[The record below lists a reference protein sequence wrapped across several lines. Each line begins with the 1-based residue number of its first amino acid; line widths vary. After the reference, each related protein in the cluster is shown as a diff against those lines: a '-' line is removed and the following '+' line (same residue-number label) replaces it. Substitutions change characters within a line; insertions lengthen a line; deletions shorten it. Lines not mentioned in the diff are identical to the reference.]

1 MHGGFSSNVAT
12 IKGELMDVHVHIVS
26 ISQIWD
32 YLSQH
37 KGAIVLAWLAAI
49 KILTA
54 VQDAI
59 DVMPSGLK
67 PPFGKLIYLM
77 KATIPYL
84 GWGNRIKPISDTPVA
99 VSTTMPQ
106 SAGKVVPIIVFFFLL
121 SSSAWAHNTT
131 TNTTIVNN
139 TQVNPTAVVVAEKVQ
154 AGPMVDAP
162 YLVRVFPDW
171 YIGVEGG
178 KDEVYTN
185 PSKGWFGYVKVTW
198 TRTLLD
204 LSQRKDN

>member
-1 MHGGFSSNVAT
+1 
-12 IKGELMDVHVHIVS
+12 MDIHLHIVS

-32 YLSQH
+32 CIMNN
-37 KGAIVLAWLAAI
+37 KGAIVVAWLVVI

-67 PPFGKLIYLM
+67 PPFGRIIYLM

-84 GWGNRIKPISDTPVA
+84 GWGNRIKPISETPVA
-99 VSTTMPQ
+99 VSTTAAP
-106 SAGKVVPIIVFFFLL
+106 AGKIVPIIVFFLLL

-204 LSQRKDN
+204 LSQRKDD